1 MIDQEKS
8 EYRRISVY
16 VGTEEEGR
24 KIQYLIKKYKEL
36 ARRMHIDYETIEKI
50 MDYRPEEHE
59 VAATTANKILDE
71 VRLRTI
77 NIEPPVYKEPQS
89 WMTREQKYAT
99 FVKKFP
105 QVPAELLMELVDSW
119 VSDEEKKILN
129 LDLFQLLEYKNN
141 IMKKS
146 KFHDLRLFDVLQLKG
161 KESNEVHAAECF

>member
-1 MIDQEKS
+1 MENQEKP

-50 MDYRPEEHE
+50 MDYRPEERE
-59 VAATTANKILDE
+59 VAAITANKILNE
-71 VRLRTI
+71 VRLRAI

-89 WMTREQKYAT
+89 WMTKEQKYAI

-141 IMKKS
+141 IMKKN
-146 KFHDLRLFDVLQLKG
+146 KFYDLRLFELLQLKS
-161 KESNEVHAAECF
+161 KEPDEIQTEECF